1 MGLRLAETHS
11 EYDAAT
17 HLKPNSEVVTSS
29 TRLGVA
35 KRSAQEPCSAPVTH
49 LANADFHNRTYEALH
64 FSISRQT
71 GASSRSEHHPIYP
84 ATSLV
89 RVLLSTGPPDFV
101 VQPVGHLQIHLVI

>member
-29 TRLGVA
+29 TRLGVT

-71 GASSRSEHHPIYP
+71 GASSRSEHRPIYP

-89 RVLLSTGPPDFV
+89 RVLRSTGPADFV